1 MAIMGISDLKRHPL
15 TSRPAPTSM
24 LTMRSS
30 ASFLHTFKLGHYT
43 MLNRLVCVVALI
55 SHTSFASADVTI
67 GLLSDAL
74 RKHHSVMLLID
85 PPSGKILDA
94 NEAAERLYGHSLGAL
109 RTMGI
114 ADFNMLQPDEIAAE
128 RARAAR
134 EERNYFIFPHRVADG
149 SVRTV
154 EVYSSPVKLA
164 GGQEAL
170 LSVVLDATGKNL
182 AEDELLQYKTQLE
195 ELVRQRTDEVIAS
208 KAARDRVLMIAISTQ
223 AVVILVLLIV
233 LSSRKRLLHH
243 NRQAMAQVEAAS
255 RYARG
260 LLEAT
265 LDPLVTI
272 DRDGRIS
279 DVNNATELATGENRQ
294 TLIGRDFCTLF
305 TEPDKARIGYQTV
318 FANGQVRDYP
328 LVIKHRDGR
337 LTEVVYNATLYR
349 SEEGEIAGAFAAAR
363 DVTAFNRAQT
373 RLLDYQSQLEQ
384 RVEERTRQL
393 GAAREQLL
401 HAEKLSA
408 IGQLAAGVAHEI
420 NNPLGFVS
428 SNLNTLRKYFD
439 SLAEALDLCSTFI
452 RSPANDHHDL
462 LQRLQD
468 LDIDFLQQDGKELL
482 EESGEG
488 ITRIRR
494 IVQDL
499 KDFSHQDQTPSFA
512 QVDLHAC
519 LESSLNM
526 ARNEIKYK
534 AEVIREYGPIPAVEC
549 VASQIGQVFLNLL
562 VNAAQAIE
570 TEPGQITVRTGTLGD
585 QVWVEIGD
593 NGSGI
598 AEAVKAR
605 VFEPFFTTKPV
616 GKGTGLGLSVSFG
629 IITQHRGQITVDSQ
643 PGEWTRFTVWL
654 PVRQPVQVALASG
667 QTSAAATPTDADQ
680 LDV

>member
-1 MAIMGISDLKRHPL
+1 MAIMEISDLKQHPL
-15 TSRPAPTSM
+15 TSKPAPTSM
-24 LTMRSS
+24 LPMRSIDS
-30 ASFLHTFKLGHYT
+30 SLQTRQIRHYT
-43 MLNRLVCVVALI
+43 MLTRLVFIISLI
-55 SHTSFASADVTI
+55 THIGLASADITI

-85 PPSGKILDA
+85 PSSGKILDA
-94 NEAAERLYGHSLGAL
+94 NEAAERFYGHSLSAL

-114 ADFNMLQPDEIAAE
+114 ADFNMLQPAEIAAE

-154 EVYSSPVKLA
+154 EVYSSPVILA
-164 GGQEAL
+164 GGKEAL

-182 AEDELLQYKTQLE
+182 AEDELLHYKTQLE

-208 KAARDRVLMIAISTQ
+208 NAAHDRVLMIAISTQ

-233 LSSRKRLLHH
+233 LNSRKRLLNH

-255 RYARG
+255 RYSRG

-272 DRDGRIS
+272 DRHGKIT
-279 DVNNATELATGENRQ
+279 DVNSATELATGEHRQ
-294 TLIGRDFCTLF
+294 ALIGQDFCDLF
-305 TEPDKARIGYQTV
+305 TEPDKARTGYETV
-318 FANGQVRDYP
+318 FANGQMRDYP
-328 LVIKHRDGR
+328 LVIKHRDGH

-349 SEEGEIAGAFAAAR
+349 SEDGQIAGAFAAAR
-363 DVTAFNRAQT
+363 DVTEFNRAQAK
-373 RLLDYQSQLEQ
+373 LLDYQSQLEQ

-408 IGQLAAGVAHEI
+408 IGQLAGGVAHEI

-439 SLAEALDLCSTFI
+439 SLAEALELCRTFI
-452 RSPANDHHDL
+452 HSQANDHRDL

-468 LDIDFLQQDGKELL
+468 LDIDFLRQDGKELL

-499 KDFSHQDQTPSFA
+499 KDFSHQEQTPNFA
-512 QVDLHAC
+512 LVDLHAC

-570 TEPGQITVRTGTLGD
+570 SEPGQIMVRTGTEHD
-585 QVWVEIGD
+585 QVWVEISD

-598 AEAVKAR
+598 AEAVKGR
-605 VFEPFFTTKPV
+605 LFEPFFTTKPV

-629 IITQHRGQITVDSQ
+629 IINQHGGQITVDSQ
-643 PGEWTRFTVWL
+643 PGQGTRFTVWL
-654 PVRQPVQVALASG
+654 PVRQPVHAALASA
-667 QTSAAATPTDADQ
+667 QSCTASVPTGTAQ
-680 LDV
+680 LDD